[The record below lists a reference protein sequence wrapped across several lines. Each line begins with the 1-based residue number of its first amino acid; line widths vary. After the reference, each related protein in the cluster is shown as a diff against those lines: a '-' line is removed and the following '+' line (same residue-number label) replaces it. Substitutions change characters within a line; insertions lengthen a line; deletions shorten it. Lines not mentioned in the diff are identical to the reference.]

1 MEEKILVSLTEDLFN
16 QYFDLYFKEH
26 PKARKQ
32 PLGTKKSM
40 YSVLSLNDLL
50 PINKNDYSVRKQKWG
65 DFGIWI
71 AKKHGCSDKKIEN
84 SMIELRLFAK
94 TKSLK
99 DNDNVAGGY
108 KLFGDGF
115 AVQSGMFIDD
125 NYNHI
130 NPLLIACDYD
140 KNNPRLEIRI
150 TVFNNNEKDIYIKL
164 KKHINLWE

>member
-1 MEEKILVSLTEDLFN
+1 MEDKILISLTEDLF
-16 QYFDLYFKEH
+16 QEYFKLYFKKH
-26 PKARKQ
+26 PKAKKQ

-50 PINKNDYSVRKQKWG
+50 PIHTNDYAIRKQKWG
-65 DFGIWI
+65 DFGIWVAEQYGYSNKNI
-71 AKKHGCSDKKIEN
+71 GN

-94 TKSLK
+94 TKALK

-140 KNNPRLEIRI
+140 KTNPRLEIRI
-150 TVFNNNEKDIYIKL
+150 TTFEDDEKDIYKKLEKHIKL
-164 KKHINLWE
+164 WE